1 MESEGLEEVA
11 EEECQNKE
19 NEAPKAVSFDFT
31 RAQAARKAEAE
42 GL

>member
-1 MESEGLEEVA
+1 VESEGLE

-19 NEAPKAVSFDFT
+19 NEAPKAVSFNFAP
-31 RAQAARKAEAE
+31 AQAARKAVAE